1 MTIVARPRRHRAAG
15 SRRAAHLADT
25 AGIAEISRARRVVRE
40 LGGRF
45 SLELGIELDRD
56 PSEAER
62 WALAATLFRNRISTA
77 VAMRTYRVLERA
89 GVRTLEDAGRRS
101 RGELVALL
109 DEGGYARYDERP
121 AARLLALAEVVAA
134 RYEGCLAVLGE
145 QVEDPLELEQ
155 ALEALPGWGLV
166 TVHTF
171 LRELRGVWPGARV
184 ALDDRA
190 ARAALHLELPSRL
203 HALSSFAVAAHL
215 DVRDLEAA
223 LVRLS
228 LCHEFTGCPGGE
240 ECPVAA
246 LDREQVVHF

>member
-1 MTIVARPRRHRAAG
+1 MTVVAPLRRHRPAER
-15 SRRAAHLADT
+15 RRAAHPPDA
-25 AGIAEISRARRVVRE
+25 AGITAICRARRIVRE
-40 LGGRF
+40 HGGRF

-56 PSEAER
+56 PSEVER
-62 WALAATLFRNRISTA
+62 WALAATLFGNRISTA
-77 VAMRTYRVLERA
+77 VAMRTYRVLEHA

-101 RGELVALL
+101 LGELVALL
-109 DEGGYARYDERP
+109 DKGGYARYGERT
-121 AARLLALAEVVAA
+121 AARLLALAEVVAV
-134 RYEGCLAVLGE
+134 RYEGRLAVLGE
-145 QVEDPLELEQ
+145 QVDDPLELEQ
-155 ALEALPGWGLV
+155 ALEALPGWGPV
-166 TVHTF
+166 TVHAF

-190 ARAALHLELPSRL
+190 ARAALHLQLPTRL

-223 LVRLS
+223 LVRLT

-240 ECPVAA
+240 ECPFAA